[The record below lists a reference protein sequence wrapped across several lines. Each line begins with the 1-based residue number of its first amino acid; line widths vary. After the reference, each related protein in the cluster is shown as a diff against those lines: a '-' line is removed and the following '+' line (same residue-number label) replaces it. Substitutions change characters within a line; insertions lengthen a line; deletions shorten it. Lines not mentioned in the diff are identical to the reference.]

1 MSAPGELR
9 HRLTLE
15 EPVET
20 PDGAGGMTRTYE
32 TLATLWAKVE
42 PVSSREQVV
51 ASAPGATITHR
62 IVIRRRDDVTTRH
75 RFRLGMRV
83 YRIVTLREADGS
95 GRFTEISAQE
105 RVA

>member
-1 MSAPGELR
+1 VSAPGELR

-15 EPVET
+15 EPVES
-20 PDGAGGMTRTYE
+20 PDGTGGVTRTYQ

-42 PVSSREQVV
+42 PVSSREQIV

-75 RFRLGMRV
+75 RLRLGMRV

-105 RVA
+105 RVE